1 MSEKR
6 KDNKNRW
13 RNKSIA
19 FHASSEEA
27 EELDK
32 RWKLCGAR
40 TKQDYLIESVLN
52 QQVTAKGNPMMLTQ
66 FRKEL
71 RGILTE
77 LQRINEVSEM
87 DEELLTPIRTMLEI
101 LESFK
106 ENGGK

>member
-6 KDNKNRW
+6 KDDKKRW

-19 FHASSEEA
+19 FHASPEEA

-40 TKQDYLIESVLN
+40 TKQDYLIESVLK

-71 RGILTE
+71 RGILSE
-77 LQRINEVSEM
+77 LQRIDETSEIN
-87 DEELLTPIRTMLEI
+87 EELFNPIRTMLEI

-106 ENGGK
+106 ESERK